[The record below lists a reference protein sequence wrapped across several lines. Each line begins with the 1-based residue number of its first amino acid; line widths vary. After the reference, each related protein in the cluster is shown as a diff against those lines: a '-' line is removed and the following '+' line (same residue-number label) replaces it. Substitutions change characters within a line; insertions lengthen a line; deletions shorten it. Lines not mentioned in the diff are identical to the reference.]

1 MNKNTPHTTNL
12 RHRKSMLG
20 LSLIEILVT
29 VVVLSI
35 GLLGIAGM
43 QAFGMRY
50 NNDSYVRSQAV
61 AYANDLV
68 ERMRAN
74 PNAVNTGAYKTAMD
88 AQTPATCT
96 TVNDPANAAPTCTG
110 TAVGED
116 CNVAQMA
123 GLDVFRIQ
131 CGYSDGT
138 NLHTGIVNELP
149 LGNINIG
156 CTDAVTTDV
165 NPCTNDNSRTITI
178 SWQNP
183 DEKDDPTERLQ
194 VEINAQF
201 L

>member
-1 MNKNTPHTTNL
+1 MKFSTHKNKYQT
-12 RHRKSMLG
+12 G

-61 AYANDLV
+61 SYANDLV

-74 PNAVNTGAYKTAMD
+74 PDAVNTGAYKTAMD

-96 TVNDPANAAPTCTG
+96 TANDPANAAPTCSG
-110 TAVGED
+110 TAIGDD
-116 CNVAQMA
+116 CDITEMA
-123 GLDVFRIQ
+123 GLDVFRMQ

-149 LGNINIG
+149 LGDINIG
-156 CTDAVTTDV
+156 CTDDAGIVDA
-165 NPCTNDNSRTITI
+165 NPCTNDNSRIITI
-178 SWQNP
+178 SWQDP
-183 DEKDDPTERLQ
+183 DNKVNAAARLQ